1 MTEFYKMD
9 PAAWD
14 FGTAELS
21 LEEEAAYLR
30 IVNAIHKHKGPV
42 PNNDRVLAGMFRVS
56 TRKARSLLDA
66 LVMAGKLTV
75 EDGKIWNFR
84 ARSDLVQR
92 GFVSSSRAESGAKGG
107 RTKAERSSNPLKTNE
122 TGLAIASPREEKRR
136 EEKSIEKEE
145 PIGSSKKSGRKPEV
159 PIPENWVPSDRNIA
173 DAEARQ
179 FSAKEIED
187 EADRFRNHHIAR
199 DTRFRDWDAAWRTW
213 LGNSRKFS
221 NIGLAF
227 KATSYRHGQGGSIA
241 SIAARRR
248 ASGQV

>member
-107 RTKAERSSNPLKTNE
+107 RTKAERASNPLKTNE

-179 FSAKEIED
+179 FSAKEIDD